1 MGARLMDWI
10 SKYRVAAAVYKTT
23 AESAVHQS
31 ELENKVN
38 ALIDQGWQ
46 PFGSLQLVTRADML
60 VALQPM
66 VRQDDEGGAAPAI
79 LREVETGT
87 AG

>member
-1 MGARLMDWI
+1 MDWI

-23 AESAVHQS
+23 VESAVHQA

-38 ALIDQGWQ
+38 ALIEQGWQ
-46 PFGSLQLVTRADML
+46 PFGSLQLVARADAL
-60 VALQPM
+60 IALQPM
-66 VRQDDEGGAAPAI
+66 VRHDDEDTASPAI
-79 LREVETGT
+79 LREVETGI